1 MHDNFLKKKEKLD
14 WKLTQVCT
22 DKQDMHSLLSFRSM
36 RFEDFLLLRLKLSF
50 KWPSKT
56 NSCCCCWKED
66 WKTVKYF
73 KLDIPKETIK
83 RDFIWK
89 FSLFERYEFNS
100 LKTTLYSIAAF
111 NNIYGTWHL
120 ESINM
125 KAATLNFTKKQNR
138 KRKEIYEKMSLRNN
152 IKSEKIFDS
161 MSTLNRSTH
170 TLKNKN

>member
-1 MHDNFLKKKEKLD
+1 
-14 WKLTQVCT
+14 VCT
-22 DKQDMHSLLSFRSM
+22 DKQDTHSLLSFRSM

-56 NSCCCCWKED
+56 NSCCCRWKED

-73 KLDIPKETIK
+73 KLDISKETRK
-83 RDFIWK
+83 RIFIWK
-89 FSLFERYEFNS
+89 FALFERCEFNT
-100 LKTTLYSIAAF
+100 LDTTLYSIAAF

-138 KRKEIYEKMSLRNN
+138 KKKKLTKKMSLRNN

-170 TLKNKN
+170 TLKIKN